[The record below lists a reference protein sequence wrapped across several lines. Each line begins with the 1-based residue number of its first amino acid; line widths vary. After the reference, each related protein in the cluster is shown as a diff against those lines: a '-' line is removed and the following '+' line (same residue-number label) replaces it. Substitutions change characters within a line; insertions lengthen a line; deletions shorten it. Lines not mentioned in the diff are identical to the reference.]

1 MQYTEFGK
9 TGIQVSRLGF
19 GCMRFPSR
27 EVDGKKV
34 FDEEESI
41 RMMHRAMELGVNY
54 FDTAPGYCEKQ
65 SEIIVGKALKGR
77 RDKFLVQTKCSLNW
91 RGEGGNFHYERDGA
105 TVMNDTSARAVRR
118 VV

>member
-1 MQYTEFGK
+1 MQYTEFGR

-54 FDTAPGYCEKQ
+54 FDCLLYTSP
-65 SEIIVGKALKGR
+65 SP
-77 RDKFLVQTKCSLNW
+77 RDT
-91 RGEGGNFHYERDGA
+91 ERSR
-105 TVMNDTSARAVRR
+105 MPSSA
-118 VV
+118 